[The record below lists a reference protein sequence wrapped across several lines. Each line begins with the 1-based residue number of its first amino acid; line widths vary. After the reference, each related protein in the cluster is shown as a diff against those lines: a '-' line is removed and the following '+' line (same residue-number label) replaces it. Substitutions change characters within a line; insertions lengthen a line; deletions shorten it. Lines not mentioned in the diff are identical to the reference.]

1 MSSPSA
7 ALAPRQSRLATLRA
21 GFDRPALLLLPA
33 LLFLLVLFIYP
44 MLYGVQL
51 SLNPDEGGP
60 LSNYARF
67 WSDPFL
73 RDTVWLTF
81 RLAIPGTIINVL
93 VALPLAV
100 LMRGRF
106 KGKQFVASALVF
118 PIVLGSVLI
127 GKGLLNYLGSAGWLN
142 RTLEVLGIIDRPLV
156 LTGNYWG
163 VLLAIVIADLPFV
176 FLLLLSYAS
185 GLDEDLE
192 KAAAVHGAGPWQRF
206 WKVTLPLLTPGLVTT
221 TALAFVLAF
230 GTFPSALIVGDPA
243 GATRTMGIAAYRS
256 AFQNF
261 DYSMASTVS
270 MLMAAIE
277 VAVVAVFFGLRR
289 LVYRP
294 NAQ

>member
-1 MSSPSA
+1 MSSPA
-7 ALAPRQSRLATLRA
+7 AAPPKPRRSRVKQFLASYDRA
-21 GFDRPALLLLPA
+21 ALLLLPA
-33 LLFLLVLFIYP
+33 LLFLVALFIYP

-51 SLNPDEGGP
+51 SLNPAEGGP
-60 LSNYARF
+60 FSNYVEF

-73 RDTVWLTF
+73 RDSVWFTF
-81 RLAIPGTIINVL
+81 RLAIPGTLINVAI
-93 VALPLAV
+93 ALPLAV

-106 KGKQFVASALVF
+106 RGKQFIASALIF

-127 GKGLLNYLGSAGWLN
+127 GKGLLNYLGPAGWLN
-142 RTLEVLGIIDRPLV
+142 RTLETLGIIDQPLV

-163 VLLAIVIADLPFV
+163 VLLAIIIADLPFV

-185 GLDEDLE
+185 GLDEDVE

-206 WKVTLPLLTPGLVTT
+206 SKITFPLLLPGLVTT

-230 GTFPSALIVGDPA
+230 GTFPSALIVGDPS
-243 GATRTMGIAAYRS
+243 GETRTMGIAAYRA
-256 AFQNF
+256 AFQDF

-277 VAVVAVFFGLRR
+277 LLVVAVILALRR
-289 LVYRP
+289 RVHTP
-294 NAQ
+294 TT